1 MYDACHEL
9 VPHPDVVLHCTQYSR
24 DTVQIHS
31 YKNQDK
37 HLLKLNECMN
47 ERVNENDRAT
57 DRLRISDLMTNKE
70 VIE

>member
-9 VPHPDVVLHCTQYSR
+9 VPHPDVVLYCTQYSR
-24 DTVQIHS
+24 DKVQIHS

-57 DRLRISDLMTNKE
+57 ETTNKRLNDK
-70 VIE
+70 